1 MYVADAEDLTG
12 NINANAPRFIVV
24 FRPHR
29 LDGVR
34 DVSCPKTRGGPLPGW
49 CKMRPEN
56 AIWMTAATL
65 SQDQMERFLA
75 LIINSRDSLFLSI
88 LASSLETNY

>member
-1 MYVADAEDLTG
+1 
-12 NINANAPRFIVV
+12 
-24 FRPHR
+24 
-29 LDGVR
+29 
-34 DVSCPKTRGGPLPGW
+34 
-49 CKMRPEN
+49 MRPEN

-75 LIINSRDSLFLSI
+75 LFINSRDSLFLSI